1 MPGKPTGTRDDADAA
16 AITAVRAEI
25 LRRIP
30 KGTVPGDFFTGVLR
44 RAIDEILTLNLRRF
58 EISQLDAPEQT
69 YIGTRSE
76 ILVRE
81 GLDVGIGTRADTL
94 IAGHEVDIKWSK
106 RLNWMIG
113 PENIGTV
120 CLGIGTNPTQ
130 ELLSVGLFVPHA
142 DQLGA
147 QNRDRK
153 YTAGAS
159 FRSRH
164 VSWLV
169 QHASLPPNF
178 IETLP
183 DAIRERIM
191 SGGSAQERMQR
202 FAELVP
208 NTPVPRAALR
218 FVSLNKDDFM
228 RRVRDDK
235 SRRSPPLGDMVCLSW
250 KYRKDILQRLGIVL
264 KKNEF
269 VFVNRSRLS

>member
-1 MPGKPTGTRDDADAA
+1 MRGKTSATRDEND
-16 AITAVRAEI
+16 TAPIAMVRAEI

-30 KGTVPGDFFTGVLR
+30 KGTSPGDFFTGVLR

-58 EISQLDAPEQT
+58 EIKQLDAPEQT

-113 PENIGTV
+113 PENIGTM
-120 CLGIGTNPTQ
+120 CLGIGTDPTQ
-130 ELLSVGLFVPHA
+130 QRLSVGLFVPHA

-147 QNRDRK
+147 QNRDKK

-159 FRSRH
+159 FRGRH
-164 VSWLV
+164 VTWLV
-169 QHASLPPNF
+169 QDAILPPNF

-183 DAIRERIM
+183 EAVRESIM

-208 NTPVPRAALR
+208 NTPIPRAALR

-228 RRVRDDK
+228 RRIREDK

-250 KYRKDILQRLGIVL
+250 KYRKDLLQQLGIVL
-264 KKNEF
+264 VKNEF
-269 VFVNRSRLS
+269 VFVKRSRLE